1 MSRARLSLFLL
12 AAASL
17 LAAAPAPAQPVTA
30 EIALTA
36 APGQVQILPGAT
48 TNVLQYSGSVISGPP
63 AVLETIPGSYLGPTI
78 RLTRGDRVR
87 VRFRNETGEPS
98 IVHWHG
104 LLVPESEDGHPRL
117 AIPNGSEYQ
126 YDFNVINRAG
136 TYWYHP
142 HPHMRT
148 GPQVN
153 KGLAGLL
160 IVSDPEEAALPLPR
174 GACDVPFVIQDR
186 SVDAQNQFLYDTGGM
201 MGGFLGDRI
210 LVNGKPDAAFSA
222 ATRAYRFRFLNG
234 SNSRTYKLAWSD
246 GSPMI
251 VLGTDGGLLAAPVE
265 RPYVMLGVGERVEVW
280 ADFSGRAVGSQ
291 VTLRSLAF
299 SPGGMGG
306 GTLPDGSPFDILR
319 VTVDRAEP
327 ETLTLPATLTPI
339 TRYRIEDAVN
349 AASPRT
355 FAISFQMGRWLLN
368 GLSFEMNGITAN
380 EIVDL
385 GDLEVWEFVN
395 QSGMP
400 MMQMLHP
407 MHVHAVQF
415 QIHERTVNA
424 GGAPSYATVRDGFV
438 DSGWKDTFILM
449 PGERA
454 KVLMRFWPHPGFF
467 LYHCH
472 NLEHEDMGFMRNFR
486 IDGQAPTG
494 DGEEIPDNAALPAGA
509 LAAIDAVTAVAG
521 QPVEIRYRIARP
533 GTETSLAIIDVEGRL
548 VRTLAAGPLGSGRHV
563 ATWDR
568 RNEAGVRAAAGIYL
582 ARLRAGETELAR
594 KVVLLPE

>member
-1 MSRARLSLFLL
+1 
-12 AAASL
+12 
-17 LAAAPAPAQPVTA
+17 
-30 EIALTA
+30 
-36 APGQVQILPGAT
+36 
-48 TNVLQYSGSVISGPP
+48 
-63 AVLETIPGSYLGPTI
+63 
-78 RLTRGDRVR
+78 
-87 VRFRNETGEPS
+87 
-98 IVHWHG
+98 
-104 LLVPESEDGHPRL
+104 
-117 AIPNGSEYQ
+117 
-126 YDFNVINRAG
+126 
-136 TYWYHP
+136 
-142 HPHMRT
+142 
-148 GPQVN
+148 
-153 KGLAGLL
+153 
-160 IVSDPEEAALPLPR
+160 
-174 GACDVPFVIQDR
+174 
-186 SVDAQNQFLYDTGGM
+186 M

-210 LVNGKPDAAFSA
+210 LVNGKPDASFSA
-222 ATRAYRFRFLNG
+222 ATRVYRFRFLNG

-280 ADFSGRAVGSQ
+280 ADLSDRPVGSSL
-291 VTLRSLAF
+291 VLKSLAF
-299 SPGGMGG
+299 TPGGMGG
-306 GTLPDGSPFDILR
+306 GTLPDGAPFDILR

-339 TRYRIEDAVN
+339 TRYRLEDAVN
-349 AASPRT
+349 AASPRA
-355 FAISFQMGRWLLN
+355 FGISFAGGQWLLN

-380 EIVDL
+380 EIVNL

-415 QIHERTVNA
+415 QIYERTVNA
-424 GGAPSYATVRDGFV
+424 GGAPNYATVRDGFV
-438 DSGWKDTFILM
+438 DSGWKDTLILM

-494 DGEEIPDNAALPAGA
+494 AGDEGIPTGA
-509 LAAIDAVTAVAG
+509 LAAIDAVTAG
-521 QPVEIRYRIARP
+521 TGHPVEIRYRIARA
-533 GTETSLAIIDVEGRL
+533 GTATSLAIFDVEGRL
-548 VRTLAAGPLGSGRHV
+548 VRALAAGPRGAGSHV

-568 RNEAGVRAAAGIYL
+568 RNEAGARAATGIYL
-582 ARLRAGETELAR
+582 VRLRAGETELAR